1 MEKGQGIFMN
11 LEQKLQ
17 ILTDAAKYDASC
29 SSSGSNRQNRGGV
42 GNGASMGICH
52 SWSDDGRCVSLLKIL
67 QSNVCA
73 YDCIYCLNRK
83 SSDLPRA
90 TFEPR
95 ELAELTIEFYKR
107 NYIEGLFLSSAVVK
121 DPNHTME
128 LMIQTVQILRNEMN
142 FNGYIHMKAIPGA
155 SSILLDQAGFL
166 ADRMSV
172 NIELPSAESLTLLAP
187 DKTRESILTPMGYI
201 QKKREDMERRG
212 KQRLF
217 NPAGQSTQM
226 MVGASREN
234 DRHIVKL
241 ASSLYKNFQLKR
253 VYYSAYV
260 PIVEDSRLPAL
271 PSPPLW
277 RENRLYQADWLLRFY
292 GFKAEEL
299 LTTGD
304 WNFTIDYDPKTQW
317 ALESMHLF
325 PLEINRAEYEM
336 LLRVP
341 GIGMI
346 SANRIVA
353 ARRTQTLRWEHLPKL
368 GIVMKRAQH
377 FITCEGKYKGAYGF
391 TEPLIR
397 QALAESTGKY
407 KRKRQPMDQI
417 SLFEE
422 SPPNVPLLSNLLS
435 ARTGQL

>member
-172 NIELPSAESLTLLAP
+172 NIELP
-187 DKTRESILTPMGYI
+187 
-201 QKKREDMERRG
+201 
-212 KQRLF
+212 
-217 NPAGQSTQM
+217 
-226 MVGASREN
+226 
-234 DRHIVKL
+234 
-241 ASSLYKNFQLKR
+241 
-253 VYYSAYV
+253 
-260 PIVEDSRLPAL
+260 
-271 PSPPLW
+271 
-277 RENRLYQADWLLRFY
+277 
-292 GFKAEEL
+292 
-299 LTTGD
+299 
-304 WNFTIDYDPKTQW
+304 
-317 ALESMHLF
+317 
-325 PLEINRAEYEM
+325 
-336 LLRVP
+336 
-341 GIGMI
+341 
-346 SANRIVA
+346 
-353 ARRTQTLRWEHLPKL
+353 
-368 GIVMKRAQH
+368 
-377 FITCEGKYKGAYGF
+377 
-391 TEPLIR
+391 
-397 QALAESTGKY
+397 
-407 KRKRQPMDQI
+407 
-417 SLFEE
+417 
-422 SPPNVPLLSNLLS
+422 
-435 ARTGQL
+435 